1 MQDAIICDHEKAI
14 SLDQSTSIWCLEDA
28 VSLAIQP
35 SGDGAPIQRTSQ
47 WQVLRD
53 SGELY
58 ARRCGTRQAASV
70 HDEHEWP
77 LVEKPRRCEM
87 HTGYTSR

>member
-14 SLDQSTSIWCLEDA
+14 SLDQSLVFGASKTPFH
-28 VSLAIQP
+28 LAIQP

-58 ARRCGTRQAASV
+58 AWRCGTR
-70 HDEHEWP
+70 
-77 LVEKPRRCEM
+77 
-87 HTGYTSR
+87 